1 MIGIIWI
8 GFSLLGCDHVIDKSK
23 DDLWTIAKALSP
35 KGYEVAFDANGIE
48 TLQKSY
54 DHLAPGGR
62 LIIYGMWL
70 WNLSWIIK
78 TLGKEWWRGG
88 RSLNGQYAVW
98 SLDSGSSNL
107 GGPPR
112 SFRGIREL
120 DYLFQRNRGNFWD
133 PGIRGNQGTSTIKG
147 KFDKKIGNNR
157 IY

>member
-35 KGYEVAFDANGIE
+35 KGYEVVFDANGIE

-112 SFRGIREL
+112 SFGGIREL

-133 PGIRGNQGTSTIKG
+133 PGIRGNKGTSTIKG
-147 KFDKKIGNNR
+147 KFDKKIGNNG